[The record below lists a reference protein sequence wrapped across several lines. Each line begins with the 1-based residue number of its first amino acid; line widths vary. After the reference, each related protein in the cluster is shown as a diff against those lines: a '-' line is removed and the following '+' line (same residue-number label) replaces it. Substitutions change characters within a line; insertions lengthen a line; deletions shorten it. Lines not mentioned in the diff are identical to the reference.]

1 MSDLNNYT
9 KILLDLIHLRQTD
22 YDAFMNRLYE
32 ALTGEFKDVIHDSSP
47 VEDKTQAIWTMI
59 KHFEKNEEFEK
70 CADLKKLADE
80 LNPQWR
86 GQSFD
91 NIIMT
96 NTETTLSSIYNIMY
110 ESFIKDYAKIEYNR
124 NYIVEYTVNG
134 VSNICVLRYF
144 QLATLN
150 KITNKA
156 ELKEYRIYCKI
167 IFLQRLQF

>member
-47 VEDKTQAIWTMI
+47 GEDKTPAIWTMI

-80 LNPQWR
+80 LNPQ
-86 GQSFD
+86 
-91 NIIMT
+91 
-96 NTETTLSSIYNIMY
+96 Y
-110 ESFIKDYAKIEYNR
+110 KP
-124 NYIVEYTVNG
+124 VNH
-134 VSNICVLRYF
+134 
-144 QLATLN
+144 
-150 KITNKA
+150 
-156 ELKEYRIYCKI
+156 
-167 IFLQRLQF
+167 

>member
-22 YDAFMNRLYE
+22 YSAFMNRLYE

-80 LNPQWR
+80 LDPT
-86 GQSFD
+86 D
-91 NIIMT
+91 
-96 NTETTLSSIYNIMY
+96 
-110 ESFIKDYAKIEYNR
+110 KP
-124 NYIVEYTVNG
+124 VNH
-134 VSNICVLRYF
+134 
-144 QLATLN
+144 
-150 KITNKA
+150 
-156 ELKEYRIYCKI
+156 
-167 IFLQRLQF
+167 